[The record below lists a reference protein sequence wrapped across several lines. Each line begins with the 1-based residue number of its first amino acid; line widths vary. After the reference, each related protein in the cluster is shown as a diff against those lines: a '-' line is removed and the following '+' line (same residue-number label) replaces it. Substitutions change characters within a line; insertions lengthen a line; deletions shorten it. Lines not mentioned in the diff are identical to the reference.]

1 MDPFDRG
8 VLFDIGMQS
17 GAEDLSAA
25 TDDGGAGEDRGDHV
39 QFEASALG
47 RIAGVAAGAA
57 GPAKALVAG
66 RIRRIDRNMFLS
78 LVSDPVAARL
88 TGWWR
93 LFHTKLAKHPRA
105 DLLSFRIA
113 TLLLL

>member
-1 MDPFDRG
+1 

-25 TDDGGAGEDRGDHV
+25 TDDGGAGGAGEDRGDHV

-93 LFHTKLAKHPRA
+93 VFHTKLAKHPRA